1 MNVATPAR
9 RRLTRS
15 LMAGAAAIAIVT
27 APYAARD
34 ASARVGVT
42 SATDGDPLGKPPS
55 EAERIL
61 RIGVDVQAN
70 ELITTAANDR
80 AHLVFLDGSSLTV
93 GPNAQLVIDKFVF
106 DPNSKTGELAINA
119 SRGVLR
125 LVGGKISK
133 SAPIVITTPSST
145 IGIRGGITLLDV
157 KAAQTG
163 SVFIFGRSM
172 TVTASGITEN
182 VTRQGSQVIT
192 NLGQPP
198 GAPTLL
204 TQGALAA
211 QLSQLEGRS
220 GSSGSGSSSGT
231 GGGGAAGNRGAVDL
245 AAQSSGFTN
254 SNSSQPLRVIGLRP
268 NDAFGSGP
276 GPVNR
281 NPNDTVPTA
290 LSQTNQQ
297 QQQQQAVQDLRAEQ
311 ASSQGLDYNSILG
324 VFDGFDF
331 NQLQILPNSQIAT
344 VNQLNQLNMQGAT
357 ATYSGP
363 TFALM
368 DSGQTI
374 SGTYSNVWSFGN
386 RNGIAKITL
395 GPATY
400 GGGSTPNTALSG
412 NGPVFTNTQSLQ
424 GPAGQ
429 SINSLVGVF
438 LSTPNQPA
446 SQQIGAY
453 SVSGP
458 NQQGYGIFS
467 GKR

>member
-1 MNVATPAR
+1 MNVATLADKMPA
-9 RRLTRS
+9 RS
-15 LMAGAAAIAIVT
+15 LMAGAAAIALLV
-27 APYAARD
+27 APGAVPD

-42 SATDGDPLGKPPS
+42 SATDGDPLGKPPA

-106 DPNSKTGELAINA
+106 DPNAKTGELAINA

-133 SAPIVITTPSST
+133 TSPIVITTPSST

-163 SVFIFGRSM
+163 SFFIFGRSM
-172 TVTASGITEN
+172 TVTAAGITEN

-204 TQGALAA
+204 AQGALAA

-220 GSSGSGSSSGT
+220 GSGSSGSG
-231 GGGGAAGNRGAVDL
+231 GGAGNRGAVDQ
-245 AAQSSGFTN
+245 AARSSGITN
-254 SNSSQPLRVIGLRP
+254 VNSGQPVRIVGLRP
-268 NDAFGSGP
+268 TDSFGSGP
-276 GPVNR
+276 GPANR

-311 ASSQGLDYNSILG
+311 TASQSPGIDYNSILG
-324 VFDGFDF
+324 VFEGFDF
-331 NQLQILPNSQIAT
+331 NQLQILPNSEIAT

-368 DSGQTI
+368 DSGQTV

-438 LSTPNQPA
+438 LSAPNQPA

-453 SVSGP
+453 AVSGP

>member
-9 RRLTRS
+9 KRLTRS
-15 LMAGAAAIAIVT
+15 LIAGAAATAIIT
-27 APYAARD
+27 APHAARD
-34 ASARVGVT
+34 ALARVGVT

-172 TVTASGITEN
+172 TVTAGGVTEN
-182 VTRQGSQVIT
+182 ITRQGSQVIT

-204 TQGALAA
+204 AQGALAA

-220 GSSGSGSSSGT
+220 GSSGSGSSSGA

-254 SNSSQPLRVIGLRP
+254 SNSSQPLRIIGLRP

-311 ASSQGLDYNSILG
+311 ASSQGLNYNSILG

-331 NQLQILPNSQIAT
+331 NQLQILPNSQIAS
-344 VNQLNQLNMQGAT
+344 VSELNQLNMQNAT
-357 ATYSGP
+357 ATYNGP

-368 DSGQTI
+368 SNGQTI
-374 SGTYSNVWSFGN
+374 NGTYSNIWSFGN

-395 GPATY
+395 GNATY
-400 GGGSTPNTALSG
+400 GGGSIPNTALSG
-412 NGPVFTNTQSLQ
+412 NGPIFTNTQSLQ
-424 GPAGQ
+424 GPSGQ
-429 SINSLVGVF
+429 SINSVVGVF
-438 LSTPNQPA
+438 LSAPNQPA

-453 SVSGP
+453 TISGP
-458 NQQGYGIFS
+458 NQQGYGIFT
-467 GKR
+467 GAR

>member
-1 MNVATPAR
+1 MNLATLADKT
-9 RRLTRS
+9 LAHG
-15 LMAGAAAIAIVT
+15 LIAGAAAVAMVLAT
-27 APYAARD
+27 GAVRD

-42 SATDGDPLGKPPS
+42 SATDGDPLGKPPT
-55 EAERIL
+55 EAERVL

-106 DPNSKTGELAINA
+106 DPTSKTGELAINA

-133 SAPIVITTPSST
+133 TSPIVITTPSST

-172 TVTASGITEN
+172 TVTAAGITEN

-220 GSSGSGSSSGT
+220 GSGSSAGSG
-231 GGGGAAGNRGAVDL
+231 GGAGNRGAVDQ
-245 AAQSSGFTN
+245 AARSSGISN
-254 SNSSQPLRVIGLRP
+254 VNSSQPVRIVGLRP
-268 NDAFGSGP
+268 TDSFGSGP
-276 GPVNR
+276 GPANR
-281 NPNDTVPTA
+281 NPNDTIPTA

-297 QQQQQAVQDLRAEQ
+297 QQQQQAVQDLRTEQ
-311 ASSQGLDYNSILG
+311 AASHSSGIDYNSILG
-324 VFDGFDF
+324 VFEGFDF
-331 NQLQILPNSQIAT
+331 NQLQILPNSEIAT

-400 GGGSTPNTALSG
+400 GGGSAPNTAMSG

-453 SVSGP
+453 TVSGP